1 MSTSQLSRNP
11 ERDGPGREAAHART
25 MALPMMRHIFSAF
38 GELRFHPLQT
48 RLRARLGDELVVD
61 STAGDDHL
69 GAQSVWCRC
78 TPPRSTT

>member
-1 MSTSQLSRNP
+1 
-11 ERDGPGREAAHART
+11 

-61 STAGDDHL
+61 STAGMIIWEPKRVVPVYAAPVDDL
-69 GAQSVWCRC
+69 TATLATGCC
-78 TPPRSTT
+78 TRRRAGDHVGHR

>member
-1 MSTSQLSRNP
+1 
-11 ERDGPGREAAHART
+11 

-61 STAGDDHL
+61 STAGMIIWEPKRVVPVYAAPVDDL
-69 GAQSVWCRC
+69 ICDAGTGRC
-78 TPPRSTT
+78 TRRRAGDHVGHR